1 MKPCGSVP
9 ESDVKETVRAARKG
23 DILGYARVSTA
34 DQDVAA
40 QEDRLHQAGAVRI
53 FVDVISGRQFERPGL
68 SELIDHA
75 RPGDSLCV
83 TRLDR
88 LGRSLKELLETVEN
102 LKAHDIHLVSL
113 EESIDT
119 TSAAGE
125 LVFHV
130 FGAIAHFERRLIS
143 ERTRDGIAAA
153 RKTRQ
158 QARSPA
164 TRPGD
169 RLSRA
174 NPCRGWLDA
183 GTGRETT
190 GHWQGNSL
198 QDRQGGTLKPC
209 SRVTWPSG
217 ILDTNLAMTPLRS

>member
-1 MKPCGSVP
+1 MKPLKSIP
-9 ESDVKETVRAARKG
+9 KADIIKETGKTTLSG
-23 DILGYARVSTA
+23 DVLGYARVSIA

-40 QEDRLHQAGAVRI
+40 QEDRLRQTGAIRI
-53 FVDVISGRQFERPGL
+53 FADVISRRQFERPGL
-68 SELIDHA
+68 SALIDHA

-83 TRLDR
+83 TRLD
-88 LGRSLKELLETVEN
+88 RSLKELLETVEN

-113 EESIDT
+113 KESIDT

-143 ERTRDGIAAA
+143 ERTRRRYCG
-153 RKTRQ
+153 RQKTRQ
-158 QARSPA
+158 EARSPA

-183 GTGRETT
+183 GTGRETA
-190 GHWQGNSL
+190 GHWQGHSL
-198 QDRQGGTLKPC
+198 QDRQGGTLKLC
-209 SRVTWPSG
+209 SRVTCG
-217 ILDTNLAMTPLRS
+217 LA

>member
-1 MKPCGSVP
+1 MKTLKSVP
-9 ESDVKETVRAARKG
+9 EPSVKETARTTRKG
-23 DILGYARVSTA
+23 DILGYARVSTV

-40 QEDRLHQAGAVRI
+40 QEDRLRQAGAIRV
-53 FVDVISGRQFERPGL
+53 FNDVISGRQFERPGL
-68 SELIDHA
+68 NELIDHA
-75 RPGDSLCV
+75 RAGDSLCV

-113 EESIDT
+113 EERIDT

-153 RKTRQ
+153 RKRG
-158 QARSPA
+158 R
-164 TRPGD
+164 RPGRPALD
-169 RLSRA
+169 QETVSAAQALVEAGLTAGQAAKQLDIGRA
-174 NPCRGWLDA
+174 TAYRI
-183 GTGRETT
+183 TRTV
-190 GHWQGNSL
+190 
-198 QDRQGGTLKPC
+198 R
-209 SRVTWPSG
+209 
-217 ILDTNLAMTPLRS
+217 

>member
-1 MKPCGSVP
+1 MDGRKT
-9 ESDVKETVRAARKG
+9 DVKETVRAARKG

-40 QEDRLHQAGAVRI
+40 QEDRLRQAGAVRI

-75 RPGDSLCV
+75 RPGDSLCII
-83 TRLDR
+83 R

-102 LKAHDIHLVSL
+102 LKAQDIHLVSL
-113 EESIDT
+113 EERIDT

-143 ERTRDGIAAA
+143 ERNA
-153 RKTRQ
+153 
-158 QARSPA
+158 
-164 TRPGD
+164 
-169 RLSRA
+169 
-174 NPCRGWLDA
+174 
-183 GTGRETT
+183 
-190 GHWQGNSL
+190 
-198 QDRQGGTLKPC
+198 
-209 SRVTWPSG
+209 
-217 ILDTNLAMTPLRS
+217 

>member
-1 MKPCGSVP
+1 MPLKSVP
-9 ESDVKETVRAARKG
+9 EPDVKETVRAARKG

-40 QEDRLHQAGAVRI
+40 QEDRLRQAGAVRI

-75 RPGDSLCV
+75 RPDDSLCII
-83 TRLDR
+83 RLDR

-113 EESIDT
+113 EERIDT

-153 RKTRQ
+153 RKRG
-158 QARSPA
+158 R
-164 TRPGD
+164 RPGRPPLGRED
-169 RLSRA
+169 CLSRA

-183 GTGRETT
+183 GTGRETAGHLAGQQPT
-190 GHWQGNSL
+190 GSPRRHAEA
-198 QDRQGGTLKPC
+198 
-209 SRVTWPSG
+209 V
-217 ILDTNLAMTPLRS
+217 